1 MTATKETQFSKEEL
15 KQLQEVKDKYDA
27 LTIQLGQIELEQL
40 VLTTSKETIVTS
52 FNELRITET
61 QLANKKKKKYG
72 KGQLNLETGVFV
84 SED

>member
-61 QLANKKKKKYG
+61 QLANTLTEKYG